1 MGLVKTING
10 LARANVK
17 SFNGLASASIKTIN
31 GLDGTDSITPDSFS
45 GLIRWWEATTLTPQ
59 GDNTNIVN
67 GTAWIDAKNGI
78 AATATANTP
87 KYRTNVFGS
96 NPAVEFGVGG
106 TSGASEMTFPA
117 TLTLGDFT
125 VVMVGFLTGD
135 CIIPYHQGVNMQMRF
150 NRSGQNKNSF
160 FPNSGSE
167 LISAVF
173 GTAIASNRANFTTR
187 TGSTINFYDNK
198 TLITTGAQTTAN
210 HTSDRLGSSD
220 TGPNNVKLGA
230 MIIYNRE
237 LTALEITSLYDN
249 YLKARYALP

>member
-10 LARANVK
+10 LARGSVK

-31 GLDGTDSITPDSFS
+31 GLDGTDSITPNSFA
-45 GLIRWWEATTLTPQ
+45 GLIRWWESSTLTPQ

-67 GTAWIDAKNGI
+67 GTAWVDAKNGI
-78 AATATANTP
+78 AATATAFTP

-96 NPAVEFGVGG
+96 TPAVEFGLGG
-106 TSGASEMTFPA
+106 VSSPSEMTFPG

-125 VVMVGFLTGD
+125 VIMVGVLTGD

-150 NRSGQNKNSF
+150 NRSGANKNSF

-167 LISAVF
+167 LISATF
-173 GTAIASNRANFTTR
+173 GTAVGSNRMNVTGR

-198 TLITTGAQTTAN
+198 TLITSGAQTSAN

-230 MIIYNRE
+230 MLIYNVE
-237 LTALEITSLYDN
+237 LSAANITSLYDN
-249 YLKARYALP
+249 YLKTKYSLP